1 MGVTLLLADA
11 PKFPPFT
18 KRDIMLRGTVI
29 AVLIS
34 VPSLVAF
41 VLIWM
46 ILDDMILG
54 AIVGAVIHFVAMGF
68 SLKIS
73 KKLLVRG

>member
-1 MGVTLLLADA
+1 MADG
-11 PKFPPFT
+11 PKLPVFT

-41 VLIWM
+41 VLVWI
-46 ILDDMILG
+46 ILGDMILG
-54 AIVGAVIHFVAMGF
+54 AILGAVIHFIAMGF

-73 KKLLVRG
+73 KRLLVRG

>member
-1 MGVTLLLADA
+1 MADG
-11 PKFPPFT
+11 PKLPVFT

-41 VLIWM
+41 VLVWI
-46 ILDDMILG
+46 ILGDMILG
-54 AIVGAVIHFVAMGF
+54 AILGAIIHFIAMGF

-73 KKLLVRG
+73 KRLLVRG

>member
-1 MGVTLLLADA
+1 MPLADA
-11 PKFPPFT
+11 PKFPAFT

-41 VLIWM
+41 ALIWI

-73 KKLLVRG
+73 KRLLVRG

>member
-1 MGVTLLLADA
+1 MGQS
-11 PKFPPFT
+11 FPYSP

-41 VLIWM
+41 VLVWI
-46 ILDDMILG
+46 ILGDMILG
-54 AIVGAVIHFVAMGF
+54 AILGAIIHFIAMGF

-73 KKLLVRG
+73 KRLLVRG

>member
-1 MGVTLLLADA
+1 MADG
-11 PKFPPFT
+11 PKLPVFT
-18 KRDIMLRGTVI
+18 KRDIMLRGAVI

-41 VLIWM
+41 VLVWI
-46 ILDDMILG
+46 ILGDMILG
-54 AIVGAVIHFVAMGF
+54 AILGAVIHFIAMGF

-73 KKLLVRG
+73 KRLLVRG